1 MSAAI
6 PKTGRLDVRVRAP
19 VKQLL
24 SDAAAAAHKSVSEF
38 VLDAGIAAANQLLE
52 ERRRFDLPADK
63 WAAFQ
68 AALEAPVKRRP
79 RLKRLLNEPG
89 LLG

>member
-1 MSAAI
+1 MSAS
-6 PKTGRLDVRVRAP
+6 PKTGRLDVRVSAP

-38 VLDAGIAAANQLLE
+38 VLDAGIAAANHLLE
-52 ERRRFDLPADK
+52 ERRRFELTAEQ

-79 RLKRLLNEPG
+79 RLQRLLDEPG

>member
-6 PKTGRLDVRVRAP
+6 PKTGRLDVRVSAP

-24 SDAAAAAHKSVSEF
+24 SDAVAAAHKSVSEF
-38 VLDAGIAAANQLLE
+38 VLDAGIAAATQLLE

-63 WAAFQ
+63 WAAVQ
-68 AALEAPVKRRP
+68 AALSCKAIQASPIKP
-79 RLKRLLNEPG
+79 QSAYSPLAS
-89 LLG
+89 